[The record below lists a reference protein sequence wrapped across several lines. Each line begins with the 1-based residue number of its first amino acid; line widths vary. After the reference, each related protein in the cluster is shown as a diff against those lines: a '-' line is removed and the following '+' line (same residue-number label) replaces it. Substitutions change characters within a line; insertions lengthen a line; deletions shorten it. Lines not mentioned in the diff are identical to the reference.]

1 MKVIKNKFL
10 PTTRE
15 EVFQRGWDAVDV
27 ILVTGDAYVDH
38 PSFGIA
44 LIGRWLEAHGYRV
57 AILAQP
63 RYDSPEDFQRFGRPR
78 LFFGISAGNLDSIV
92 ANYTGNAKVRDRD
105 DYSPGGNPY
114 FGEEKVKVA
123 KRRPDRATLI
133 YSNLARAAYG
143 NVPVILGGI
152 EASLRRFVHFDYQQ
166 AKLRTS
172 LLTDA
177 KADLLVFGMGERAV
191 LEIARRLELGEDLT
205 GIPGTCERLSD
216 KEREARTFDEP
227 PLVLESWDVLRTDVS
242 RFMTVELAVD
252 SHARALSRVPLLQ
265 RQQAMWVLQNR
276 PAEPLSVTELDAL
289 YTLPFARAPHPSA
302 GDVPAYRMIRHSVTI
317 VRGCSGNCSFCAIA
331 RHQGPQVTSRS
342 CESILEEVRCITQMP
357 DFKGTISDLGGPTA
371 NLYGTSCA
379 KPSPCSRHDCFYPK
393 VCPHLR
399 VEENAFLE
407 LLEKVS
413 LVHGVTHV
421 HVSSGLRMELLLRTP
436 GLLARLLT
444 RHIPG
449 AMKIAPEHTE
459 PEILRLMHK
468 SGSECLPDFLRKCRD
483 IAAKRGRKILFTPYF
498 ISAHPGCTLED
509 MEMLARKIRKMGLS
523 VRQFQDFT
531 PTPGT
536 LSTAMYVTGLDRD
549 TLKPIHVPRGGKERR
564 TQRLLL
570 EEMRPW
576 EQGKKAKPGRRSSRV
591 PSM

>member
-44 LIGRWLEAHGYRV
+44 LIGAAGWRLTATGWRSSLNPATIPPRISNALARSAPFFRYFGGKPRFHCGQLYR
-57 AILAQP
+57 QC
-63 RYDSPEDFQRFGRPR
+63 EGERPGR
-78 LFFGISAGNLDSIV
+78 LF
-92 ANYTGNAKVRDRD
+92 
-105 DYSPGGNPY
+105 PGRQSL

-172 LLTDA
+172 LALTDA

-242 RFMTVELAVD
+242 RFMTVELGGRQPCQGA
-252 SHARALSRVPLLQ
+252 SRVPLLL
-265 RQQAMWVLQNR
+265 A
-276 PAEPLSVTELDAL
+276 PAGHVGASEPAGG
-289 YTLPFARAPHPSA
+289 TLECDKNWMRSTLFPLPVPRTPSA

-331 RHQGPQVTSRS
+331 RHQ
-342 CESILEEVRCITQMP
+342 
-357 DFKGTISDLGGPTA
+357 
-371 NLYGTSCA
+371 
-379 KPSPCSRHDCFYPK
+379 
-393 VCPHLR
+393 
-399 VEENAFLE
+399 
-407 LLEKVS
+407 
-413 LVHGVTHV
+413 
-421 HVSSGLRMELLLRTP
+421 
-436 GLLARLLT
+436 AR
-444 RHIPG
+444 R
-449 AMKIAPEHTE
+449 
-459 PEILRLMHK
+459 
-468 SGSECLPDFLRKCRD
+468 
-483 IAAKRGRKILFTPYF
+483 
-498 ISAHPGCTLED
+498 
-509 MEMLARKIRKMGLS
+509 
-523 VRQFQDFT
+523 
-531 PTPGT
+531 
-536 LSTAMYVTGLDRD
+536 
-549 TLKPIHVPRGGKERR
+549 
-564 TQRLLL
+564 
-570 EEMRPW
+570 
-576 EQGKKAKPGRRSSRV
+576 
-591 PSM
+591 